1 MTSPNKKRAGLNPKQ
16 LALMEQIRCLSEADV
31 AKGAR
36 VVKKKMGLKACYP
49 VTDTSLD
56 PDLFHPQDIVDAGIS
71 AHTVRR
77 YTTWFL
83 GLAKKPDE
91 SKKEARI
98 RYESTPHQ
106 FAPLVRTNDGKIDP
120 RWVGVDWK
128 GTTPP
133 RLVSERI
140 LIFLV
145 LGLAIVKGDAKTKA
159 RKSEA
164 RAALWRAIGIKPA
177 TVVPITP
184 EDDVTFWH
192 SVTTPV
198 PDPEVVEVETDQT
211 VLEFPNGDDVDS
223 LLEGFGASPL
233 NGGGTLLD
241 YANELLDAKDEE
253 DFDEGLEEGNGED
266 LILQGLRLLQ
276 QGVGQLMDEVKRVR
290 ASQASFQENQENL
303 SALRKDLDA
312 KSRDLDAREK
322 AMREK
327 EAVLAQVLRVTESL
341 RDPTRP

>member
-16 LALMEQIRCLSEADV
+16 LDIMEQIRCLSEADV

-36 VVKKKMGLKACYP
+36 VIKKKMGLKACYP

-56 PDLFHPQDIVDAGIS
+56 PDLFHPHTIEMSGIS
-71 AHTVRR
+71 AHTIRR

-83 GLAKKPDE
+83 GLAKKEGETNKD
-91 SKKEARI
+91 ARQRFETI
-98 RYESTPHQ
+98 PHQ
-106 FAPLVRTNDGKIDP
+106 FAPLVRTNDGKVAS
-120 RWVGVDWK
+120 RWAGVGWL
-128 GTTPP
+128 GTPP
-133 RLVSERI
+133 TRLVSERI

-145 LGLAIVKGDAKTKA
+145 LGLAIVKGDEKTKA
-159 RKSEA
+159 RKNEA

-177 TVVPITP
+177 TVVPITAA
-184 EDDVTFWH
+184 DDVTFWH

-198 PDPEVVEVETDQT
+198 PDPTEVEAPTSGSIQDE
-211 VLEFPNGDDVDS
+211 LEFPNGNDVDS
-223 LLEGFGASPL
+223 LLEGFGASPV
-233 NGGGTLLD
+233 NGGGISVDLPPLPP
-241 YANELLDAKDEE
+241 E

-276 QGVGQLMDEVKRVR
+276 QGVGQLMAEVKRVR
-290 ASQASFQENQENL
+290 TSQSDFQENQENL
-303 SALRKDLDA
+303 AAQRKALDEKV
-312 KSRDLDAREK
+312 RDLDAREK

-341 RDPTRP
+341 RNPSRT